1 MEAPA
6 REYITRKAAPVIPT
20 GAAFL
25 CADIVQIDNKP
36 EPVPDGEQV
45 RIILFP

>member
-1 MEAPA
+1 MTE
-6 REYITRKAAPVIPT
+6 AAPVTLT

-25 CADIVQIDNKP
+25 CVDIVQINNKP

-45 RIILFP
+45 RIMLVWWRLQNSNL